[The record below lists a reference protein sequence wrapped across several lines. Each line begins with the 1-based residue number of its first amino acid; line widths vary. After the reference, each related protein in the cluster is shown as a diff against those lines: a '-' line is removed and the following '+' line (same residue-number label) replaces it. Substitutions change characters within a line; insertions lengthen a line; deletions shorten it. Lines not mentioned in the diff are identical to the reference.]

1 MGTGQR
7 ELLGKRGGP
16 ERSWIGTTGAAGPA
30 AQEDENINKQYTIVG
45 YVSEYGRFYGEMSVR
60 YTGGGT
66 SDPFRKIQYPEQLE
80 RGHGIHPALNV
91 PGQHGLGSIPGD

>member
-45 YVSEYGRFYGEMSVR
+45 YVS
-60 YTGGGT
+60 
-66 SDPFRKIQYPEQLE
+66 
-80 RGHGIHPALNV
+80 
-91 PGQHGLGSIPGD
+91 